1 MFKQLSISIAAVA
14 LLASCSVVK
23 EDRQQC
29 LVPVNVHV
37 NNFSI
42 SQSDFP
48 DTKATPVA
56 DHDGLKAIT
65 LAFYASD
72 GTEAYKHTQIKSDN
86 ATYSSFGE
94 FSTSLDMD
102 SYTMVV
108 LGYGYFEGDVLTLS
122 SPTSAAYT
130 SDHVRETFASTQ
142 AVNISTNTAVNLSA
156 TLDRIVTKL
165 MVVSSDLRTANA
177 ASVRMTFSA
186 GGKSFNPTTGLATVN
201 TGFANTVQGSGTTG
215 SSVTSTS
222 YLFLA
227 TDEQAIDVTIE
238 TLDALGDTLFSTI
251 VGDVPLKRN
260 RVTTLTGSMFTNDGI
275 SASSFQV
282 NSDWID
288 PVNGTF

>member
-1 MFKQLSISIAAVA
+1 MFKQITLSIAAVA

-37 NNFSI
+37 NNFSV

-56 DHDGLKAIT
+56 DYDGLKAIT

-215 SSVTSTS
+215 NTVTSSS

-238 TLDALGDTLFSTI
+238 TLDAEGDTLFSTT